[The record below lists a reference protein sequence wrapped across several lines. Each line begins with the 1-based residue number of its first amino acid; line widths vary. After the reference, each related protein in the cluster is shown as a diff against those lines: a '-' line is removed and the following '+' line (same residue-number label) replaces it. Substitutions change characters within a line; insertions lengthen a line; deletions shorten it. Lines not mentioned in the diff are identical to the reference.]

1 MRVDGSRLMRDLP
14 RPDDLL
20 ELFEIDRRAT
30 GAPET
35 GRAEPVLAVAPFV
48 AGVPETGRLD
58 PARATA
64 VPERPPRAFRRSA
77 LPLGLVGSLGV
88 HLLPLLVL
96 LNWNSA
102 PAEIPPPIAVRL
114 VEAPPEP
121 PPQAEKPPPQAE
133 KPPPPGR
140 LASDDFGDRK
150 AQPAE
155 RAADQPRETVPAEP
169 APAEMQLAALPPPK
183 PMPPPELVSA
193 LPKPA
198 PPPEP
203 ATAPQETKP
212 RPLFDAP
219 VKLAAVGRLA
229 PNPRPA
235 PRAPHPG
242 PAATRDAYLAY
253 CMTLIRDHFG
263 MLGPAF
269 LAGRRGAT
277 VLDIQVLGDGTIA
290 RIAVAQRS
298 PYPDID
304 ERIER
309 AVAAVGRFPPV
320 PQWFQGPKIGL
331 TLHVAYPDG
340 L

>member
-1 MRVDGSRLMRDLP
+1 MRNLPP

-20 ELFEIDRRAT
+20 ELFEIDRRPTA
-30 GAPET
+30 APET
-35 GRAEPVLAVAPFV
+35 ARPEPVLAVAPFV
-48 AGVPETGRLD
+48 AGVQETGRLD
-58 PARATA
+58 QARATA
-64 VPERPPRAFRRSA
+64 VPEGPLAASRRTA
-77 LPLGLVGSLGV
+77 LPFGLVGSLGV

-96 LNWNSA
+96 LNWNNA
-102 PAEIPPPIAVRL
+102 PAEIAAPIAVQL
-114 VEAPPEP
+114 VVEAPPEP

-133 KPPPPGR
+133 KPPPPGP
-140 LASDDFGDRK
+140 LASDDFGDPK
-150 AQPAE
+150 AQPAD
-155 RAADQPRETVPAEP
+155 RAADQSGENLSGETLVA
-169 APAEMQLAALPPPK
+169 AALPPPK
-183 PMPPPELVSA
+183 PPPELVSA

-203 ATAPQETKP
+203 AAAPGETRP

-235 PRAPHPG
+235 PRAKHPG

-253 CMTLIRDHFG
+253 CMSLIRNHFG
-263 MLGPAF
+263 RLGPAF

-277 VLDIQVLGDGTIA
+277 ILNIQVLGDGTIA

-304 ERIER
+304 ARIEQ
-309 AVAAVGRFPPV
+309 AVAAVGRFPPL
-320 PQWFQGPKIGL
+320 PQWFQGPRIGL
-331 TLHVAYPDG
+331 TLHVSYPDG

>member
-1 MRVDGSRLMRDLP
+1 MRVDGGRLMRDLPP

-35 GRAEPVLAVAPFV
+35 ARTEPVLAVAPFV
-48 AGVPETGRLD
+48 AEFQETGRLD

-64 VPERPPRAFRRSA
+64 VPERPPQAPRRTA
-77 LPLGLVGSLGV
+77 LPFGLVGSLGV
-88 HLLPLLVL
+88 HLLPLLL
-96 LNWNSA
+96 LLHWNSA
-102 PAEIPPPIAVRL
+102 PAEIAAPIAVQL
-114 VEAPPEP
+114 VVEAPPEP
-121 PPQAEKPPPQAE
+121 PPQEEKPPPPAE

-140 LASDDFGDRK
+140 LASDDLGEPK
-150 AQPAE
+150 AQPAD
-155 RAADQPRETVPAEP
+155 RAADPTGEP
-169 APAEMQLAALPPPK
+169 APSEMLVAAALPPPT

-203 ATAPQETKP
+203 AAVPEETRP

-235 PRAPHPG
+235 PRAQHPG

-263 MLGPAF
+263 LLGPAF

-277 VLDIQVLGDGTIA
+277 ILNIQVLGDGTIA

-309 AVAAVGRFPPV
+309 AVAAVGRFPPL
-320 PQWFQGPKIGL
+320 PQWFQGPRMGL
-331 TLHVAYPDG
+331 TLHVSYPDG